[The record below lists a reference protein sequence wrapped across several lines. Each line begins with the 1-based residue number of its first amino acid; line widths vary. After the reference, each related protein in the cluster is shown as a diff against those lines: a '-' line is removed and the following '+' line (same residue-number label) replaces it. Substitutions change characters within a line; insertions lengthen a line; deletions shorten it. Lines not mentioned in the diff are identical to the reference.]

1 VGLAMTRTPVVTV
14 ADYVEDLAREHG
26 VRYRRSALDD
36 FSEAVTRL
44 AGDNVV
50 LDPIEEL
57 LVALRQAGAIT
68 GIERTRLHARYLRE
82 RRA

>member
-1 VGLAMTRTPVVTV
+1 MGLAMTRTPVVTV

-44 AGDNVV
+44 AGDDVV

>member
-1 VGLAMTRTPVVTV
+1 MGLAMTRTPVVTV

-44 AGDNVV
+44 AGDNVI